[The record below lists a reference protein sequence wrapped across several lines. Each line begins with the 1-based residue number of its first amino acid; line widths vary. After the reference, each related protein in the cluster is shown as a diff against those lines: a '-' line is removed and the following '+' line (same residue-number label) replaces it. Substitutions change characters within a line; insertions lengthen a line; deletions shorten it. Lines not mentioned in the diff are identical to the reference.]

1 MALWSRI
8 ANTTIRKYIRQQE
21 GPIMRNRKLTA
32 MLQKR
37 GRVTFNHSG
46 TGFDWKVA
54 YRRAPLEQMGD
65 MDVRTFSRQ
74 DRHKTAFLE
83 HRAYFA
89 GDATSKAESLQ
100 NKGQEAIIKV
110 ISEAGSNLEADIKEN
125 FHEEL
130 YVDGAASGNERRIQG
145 INTIFQGTSADAAGK
160 IVTPASTYAGLSMV
174 LGNYG
179 GTWSPAAGSAGG
191 WPYGAGDMSYDFWS
205 PLQVDYTDTAWQ
217 AATKTWPNTCL
228 EALRYAIH
236 ATQRNSSKSL
246 DLTLITND
254 MYVDFLDALDEKER
268 INVER
273 NGQQSDLVA
282 LGFKDVVNYDGCDVT
297 WEYGIPAA
305 AGDPAGYGLS
315 FENLELC
322 SQQGEL
328 FVYEGPH
335 YKFEQQAWLH
345 SVDFYGNLKIKSPSK
360 FFRLEGRT

>member
-8 ANTTIRKYIRQQE
+8 ANTTIRKYIKQQE

-37 GRVTFNHSG
+37 GRVSFNNG
-46 TGFDWKVA
+46 GLGLDWKVA
-54 YRRAPLEQMGD
+54 YRRAPLERMGD

-74 DRHKTAFLE
+74 DRHKTAFIE
-83 HRAYFA
+83 YRSYFA
-89 GDATSKAESLQ
+89 GDASTKAESLQ
-100 NKGQEAIIKV
+100 NKGNEAIIKV
-110 ISEAGSNLEADIKEN
+110 ISDVASNLEDDIKEN

-130 YVDGAASGNERRIQG
+130 YVDGAATGNETRLQG
-145 INTIFQGTSADAAGK
+145 LNTIFQGTSATAGYK
-160 IVTPASTYAGLSMV
+160 IVTPASTYAGLTMTV
-174 LGNYG
+174 GNYG
-179 GTWSPAAGSAGG
+179 GTWSPLINTTGG
-191 WPYGAGDMSYDFWS
+191 WPYGAGDLTYDFWS
-205 PLQVDYTDTAWQ
+205 PLQVDYTNTGWQ

-228 EALRYAIH
+228 EALRFGIH

-246 DLTLITND
+246 DLVLVTND
-254 MYVDFLDALDEKER
+254 MFVDFLDALDEKER

-282 LGFKDVVNYDGCDVT
+282 LGFKDVVNYDGCDIT
-297 WEYGIPAA
+297 WEYGLPQANSKS
-305 AGDPAGYGLS
+305 AGYGLS
-315 FENLELC
+315 FDNMELC

-345 SVDFYGNLKIKSPSK
+345 SVDFFGNLKVKSPAK
-360 FFRLEGRT
+360 FFRLEGRS